1 MVKKILTYS
10 LAFMVLLL
18 PAAPLA
24 ARGKSGIIFWSE
36 AAAFNRSYH
45 DLRYADNDKISFP
58 CIMSVFGAEFTY
70 RNKSN
75 ASMGGGLVQNYIYG
89 ASKLN
94 VSQVE
99 VQPDTAITIPY
110 VFGGKHYKWFGI
122 ELGISAYLY
131 AKNFSGRSYLATD
144 GTEVPVSSGVFDL
157 DNRRSHAFVNA
168 SLRILQEDSF
178 HMKVLFGRDRFSAVD
193 SLFAFRAVLPTG
205 IQVWELTVSLLPP
218 WSLFD
223 HDSTLLRS
231 NQRIDLAWSIFL
243 GPVRLG
249 VETGVLL
256 NNTMGGNGS
265 IEFLNRLHGG
275 IFMQFLF

>member
-1 MVKKILTYS
+1 
-10 LAFMVLLL
+10 MVLLL

-24 ARGKSGIIFWSE
+24 ARGKSGVIFWSE
-36 AAAFNRSYH
+36 AAAFNRAYQ
-45 DLRYADNDKISFP
+45 DLRYADKEKVTFP

-75 ASMGGGLVQNYIYG
+75 SSMGGGLVHNYIYG
-89 ASKLN
+89 ASQFN

-99 VQPDTAITIPY
+99 AQPDTSITIPY

-131 AKNFSGRSYLATD
+131 ARQFSDRVYLAPD
-144 GTEVPVSSGVFDL
+144 GSEESLSSGAFDL
-157 DNRRSHAFVNA
+157 DNRKSHVFINA
-168 SLRILQEDSF
+168 SLRVLQENSF
-178 HMKVLFGRDRFSAVD
+178 HLKVLFGRERFSAVD
-193 SLFAFRAVLPTG
+193 SLFSFRAVLPIG
-205 IQVWELTVSLLPP
+205 IQIWELTVSLLPP

-249 VETGVLL
+249 LETGVLL
-256 NNTMGGNGS
+256 NNTMGGGGS
-265 IEFLNRLHGG
+265 IGFLNRLHGG
-275 IFMQFLF
+275 VFMQFLF